1 MWAKWRNSNEQ
12 LVEVNI
18 FRRGKIC
25 RWRCHKKYNW
35 HSLKGDLKERTLVLS
50 LSMGQI
56 TLQLEDGLDI
66 LKKIYPQNDVLF
78 LFDGHN
84 KQKPNGLNA

>member
-1 MWAKWRNSNEQ
+1 
-12 LVEVNI
+12 
-18 FRRGKIC
+18 
-25 RWRCHKKYNW
+25 
-35 HSLKGDLKERTLVLS
+35 
-50 LSMGQI
+50 MGQI